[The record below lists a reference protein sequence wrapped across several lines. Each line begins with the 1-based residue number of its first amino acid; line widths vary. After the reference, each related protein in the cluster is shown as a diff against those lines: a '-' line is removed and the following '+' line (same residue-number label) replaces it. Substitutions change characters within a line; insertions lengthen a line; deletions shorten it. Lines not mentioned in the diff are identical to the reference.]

1 MTAGQPP
8 KMTYAEYLAAEERSE
23 EKHDFLDG
31 RLVATHGL
39 ASPNVQLSGNT
50 LRHSVLCHAIGRLLG
65 NALAGRGCIVF
76 ESNARVRRVEARFSC
91 YPDVTVVCGPVQR
104 AVDDAEAISNPTLI
118 IEVLSGSTEAYDRGE
133 KARQYTSM
141 PSVREFAFVS
151 QTERLVEVFRRNA
164 SGRFEFFDF
173 KDTSAE
179 LASVDV
185 TLDLAA
191 MYADA
196 EALTPPEPPAP
207 AR

>member
-1 MTAGQPP
+1 MTAAQKL

-31 RLVATHGL
+31 EVFAM
-39 ASPNVQLSGNT
+39 SGGT
-50 LRHSVLCHAIGRLLG
+50 LRHSALASACSALLRA
-65 NALAGRGCIVF
+65 ALAGRGCIVF

-91 YPDVTVVCGPVQR
+91 YPDVTVACGPVQR

-118 IEVLSGSTEAYDRGE
+118 VEVLSGSTEGYDRGE
-133 KARQYTSM
+133 KARQYTRM
-141 PSVREFAFVS
+141 PSLREFAFVS

-173 KDTSAE
+173 KDTTVE
-179 LASVDV
+179 LASVNV